1 MKLSDG
7 FDARRLR
14 PRGSTSWRLRLSA
27 TLAALLVTLGALLSL
42 AGAAA
47 LLGQPAALAPLNES
61 PAAAGTFV
69 LIGLLL
75 LLAGLLFWRRCR
87 RRQRRPSEL
96 SMAPHLMK
104 KRD

>member
-27 TLAALLVTLGALLSL
+27 AVATVLALLGVLLSL

-47 LLGQPAALAPLNES
+47 LLGQPAALGPLNES
-61 PAAAGTFV
+61 PAAAGIFV
-69 LIGLLL
+69 LIGLGL
-75 LLAGLLFWRRCR
+75 LLAGLMFWRRCR
-87 RRQRRPSEL
+87 RRQQRPSEL
-96 SMAPHLMK
+96 SMARHLMK

>member
-14 PRGSTSWRLRLSA
+14 PRGSSSWRLRLSA
-27 TLAALLVTLGALLSL
+27 AVATVLAMLGGLLAL
-42 AGAAA
+42 AGVAA
-47 LLGQPAALAPLNES
+47 LLGLPAALGPLHDAPS
-61 PAAAGTFV
+61 AAGTFV

-75 LLAGLLFWRRCR
+75 LGTGVMLWRLCR
-87 RRQRRPSEL
+87 RRQRRTSEL

-104 KRD
+104 RRD

>member
-14 PRGSTSWRLRLSA
+14 PRGSTNWRLRLGA
-27 TLAALLVTLGALLSL
+27 TLAVLLTTLGALLSL

-47 LLGQPAALAPLNES
+47 LFGHTAALGSLNDS
-61 PAAAGTFV
+61 PSAASTFV

-75 LLAGLLFWRRCR
+75 LFVGIMFWRLCR

>member
-27 TLAALLVTLGALLSL
+27 AVATVLATLGGLLSL
-42 AGAAA
+42 AGVAA
-47 LLGQPAALAPLNES
+47 LLGQPAALGPLNDS
-61 PAAAGTFV
+61 PSAAGTFV
-69 LIGLLL
+69 LLGLLL
-75 LLAGLLFWRRCR
+75 LFAGIMLWRLCR